1 MNKIITHHSIRL
13 KNSEDYLPPVFNSRM
28 ALYIFCEMLHPVR
41 DASLGRKAM
50 PAPAPHPVRDA
61 TKHQQMK

>member
-1 MNKIITHHSIRL
+1 MDYIYHRCIYL
-13 KNSEDYLPPVFNSRM
+13 KGFENWQPLVFNFRM
-28 ALYIFCEMLHPVR
+28 SMCLFCEMLHPVR

-50 PAPAPHPVRDA
+50 PVHAPHPVRDA